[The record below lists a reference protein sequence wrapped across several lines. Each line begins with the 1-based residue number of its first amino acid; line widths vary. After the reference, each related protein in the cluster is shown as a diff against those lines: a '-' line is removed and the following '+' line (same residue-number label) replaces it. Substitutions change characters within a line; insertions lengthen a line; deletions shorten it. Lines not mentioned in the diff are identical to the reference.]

1 MKFQAAAMSRASIP
15 EDERKDFALYVDEFQ
30 NFSTDSFASIL
41 SEARK
46 YRLNLIVANQ
56 FTTQL
61 SDEIRD
67 AVFGNVG
74 TIVSFRVGTADAEF
88 LVKQF
93 TPMFDTDDLQRI
105 PNYNAVVRM
114 LIGGIPTQPFSMAG
128 LPPLGNPSKELGD
141 ALKQLSAVKHGRPR
155 AVVEKEIFD
164 RLQTSDDQPQAAK
177 PVAGRMGGSATPQ
190 KPSTG
195 SSFLD
200 DWLHKK
206 ETNSFRAPASPFNKP
221 AQGQPLPA
229 QQQVVPQTPVQSA
242 QPAFAQP
249 TSQLTPQPLAQS
261 QVAPIDVLQAAPQQQ
276 VVPQDIPSTLQGN
289 DSNQSANEGIIDHS
303 KSSDDETT
311 IQIR

>member
-1 MKFQAAAMSRASIP
+1 MAAMARADMPRP
-15 EDERKDFALYVDEFQ
+15 ERRRFYLYVDEFQ

-155 AVVEKEIFD
+155 AIIEKEIFE
-164 RLQTSDDQPQAAK
+164 RLQTSDDQPTAAK
-177 PVAGRMGGSATPQ
+177 PVAGRMGGQPAAQPQ
-190 KPSTG
+190 RPTTG

-206 ETNSFRAPASPFNKP
+206 ETNSFRPPTSPFNNQNP
-221 AQGQPLPA
+221 AQAPA
-229 QQQVVPQTPVQSA
+229 QMPPQPVLGAQQAPLQTNPSQYPLAPQNDLQQPSSAPVEPQVV
-242 QPAFAQP
+242 
-249 TSQLTPQPLAQS
+249 S
-261 QVAPIDVLQAAPQQQ
+261 QVPPPAPAAAYQP
-276 VVPQDIPSTLQGN
+276 VAPVENTPT
-289 DSNQSANEGIIDHS
+289 EGVIDHS
-303 KSSDDETT
+303 NSSDDETT